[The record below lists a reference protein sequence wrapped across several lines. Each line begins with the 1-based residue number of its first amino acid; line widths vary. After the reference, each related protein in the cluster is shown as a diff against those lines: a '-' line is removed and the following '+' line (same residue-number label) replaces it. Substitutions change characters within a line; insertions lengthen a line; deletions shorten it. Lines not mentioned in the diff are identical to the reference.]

1 MNFVTENI
9 GYIRTMLLCAA
20 ILLFFVSIYLFAA
33 HAVADRYAIAKM
45 KLQDKLFDMMHNVK
59 KDSIFSYENIQQ
71 RLDAW
76 GVTYY
81 SKGKIT
87 PLVYLSGKL
96 FCAAAGFAAGMIFYG
111 MTAAFILTAAAYLYP
126 DVRAKL
132 RNRRD
137 NVKMLKS
144 VMDVYDVVFLQTD
157 AGEYITRT
165 LIDAYRVAS
174 HPRLKAALITLTGD
188 ILSSNDL
195 IVSVEVFAGKFEN
208 ENIDNL
214 VVTVKQLAQNDASMT
229 MLEDIRGYLRTLME
243 ISNRYE
249 QERLRR
255 MGDACL
261 FAIFFCMMAVLV
273 YAGVKGL
280 LDSAV
285 LFKM

>member
-1 MNFVTENI
+1 MF
-9 GYIRTMLLCAA
+9 
-20 ILLFFVSIYLFAA
+20 
-33 HAVADRYAIAKM
+33 
-45 KLQDKLFDMMHNVK
+45 
-59 KDSIFSYENIQQ
+59 
-71 RLDAW
+71 LDAW

-111 MTAAFILTAAAYLYP
+111 MTAAFILSAAAYLYP

-144 VMDVYDVVFLQTD
+144 IMDVYDVVFLQTD

-243 ISNRYE
+243 SSNRYE

>member
-20 ILLFFVSIYLFAA
+20 ILLFFVSIYFFAA

-111 MTAAFILTAAAYLYP
+111 MTAAFILSATAYLYP

-243 ISNRYE
+243 SSNRYE